1 MDRRRTMDR
10 RSALV
15 RIASVGG
22 LPALA
27 SVPLLTP
34 LVGCKSKADK
44 QAELAAK
51 DLDDVLDV
59 IDKRHVQGLARALP
73 QAGKDLGAKL
83 AGVDL
88 EKEAAVF
95 PAIRDKVD
103 DLRSA
108 KRSYYAVVDQSGE
121 VQWVDDPAWPVVH
134 RKIAVGFPAV
144 QAVLDGKSEYEKGI
158 GRYGGAEEA
167 ATTFVEA
174 VPLRKADGTK
184 LGALVACWEAHDAAE
199 DLRRQLLTKLLQQSA
214 QPVKRVKAKDKLK
227 LMLDQPDVWVGIF
240 RNGWLYLQEDAPQ
253 MLEQALEAQGFFD
266 KTKAGPWRGTF
277 DVMNKGWGGAARR
290 APSLAPDVGVVVARL
305 DP

>member
-1 MDRRRTMDR
+1 MDRRA
-10 RSALV
+10 ALV
-15 RIASVGG
+15 QLVSA
-22 LPALA
+22 PALA
-27 SVPLLTP
+27 SLPLGLAAFP
-34 LVGCKSKADK
+34 LAGCKSKADK
-44 QAELAAK
+44 QAELAVK

-59 IDKRHVQGLARALP
+59 VEKRHVQGLARALP
-73 QAGKDLGAKL
+73 QAAKDLGAKL

-88 EKEAAVF
+88 EKEAAAF
-95 PAIRDKVD
+95 PALRDKVD

-108 KRSYYAVVDQSGE
+108 KRSYFAVVDQGGE

-134 RKIAVGFPAV
+134 RKIALGFPAV
-144 QAVLDGKSEYEKGI
+144 QTVLDGKSEYEKGI
-158 GRYGGAEEA
+158 GRYGGADEA

-240 RNGWLYLQEDAPQ
+240 RNQWLYLQDDAPQ
-253 MLEQALEAQGFFD
+253 PLEQALEAQGFFE
-266 KTKAGPWRGTF
+266 KTKGGAWHGTF
-277 DVMNKGWGGAARR
+277 DVMNKGWGAAAKRT
-290 APSLAPDVGVVVARL
+290 PSLAPDVGIVVARL